1 MTNADN
7 PTPESTGIEDAIPLS
22 DAAQSAHP
30 TLPPSRIG
38 VITRTVKIDGSP
50 MVYRVE
56 DEEFFVAP
64 SNPGKAFR
72 LQRLR
77 FDDGAGF
84 EAGHIE
90 YRICYYMIAHR
101 PRMKGKWAFG
111 QFAPLMTPGELCLIV
126 SKLKN
131 KGWITE

>member
-1 MTNADN
+1 MNTAEN
-7 PTPESTGIEDAIPLS
+7 PTPESTGMADTIPLP
-22 DAAQSAHP
+22 DAAPSVHP
-30 TLPPSRIG
+30 PLPPSRIG
-38 VITRTVKIDGSP
+38 VVTRTEKIDGSP
-50 MVYRVE
+50 MVFRVE

-72 LQRLR
+72 LQQLR

-84 EAGHIE
+84 EAGHTE

-111 QFAPLMTPGELCLIV
+111 QFAPLMTPEELSLIV
-126 SKLKN
+126 AKLKN
-131 KGWITE
+131 KGWIAG